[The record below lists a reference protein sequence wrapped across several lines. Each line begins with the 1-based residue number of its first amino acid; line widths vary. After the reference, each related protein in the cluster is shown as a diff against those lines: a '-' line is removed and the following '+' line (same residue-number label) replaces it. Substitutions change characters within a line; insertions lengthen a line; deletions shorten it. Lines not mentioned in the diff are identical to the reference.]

1 MIRLAFLSTAH
12 IHTKSFLERVAAL
25 DEVQC
30 AAVWDDDAD
39 RGRGYADSAGAAF
52 VNELDAVIGDDT
64 LDGFV
69 VCAENT
75 RHLPVL
81 EKALPAG
88 KPVMCEKPLATTTGD
103 ARRIAAL
110 AQQHNTPLIS
120 GYFQPFSGANR
131 AVKRMIDAGELG
143 RVTHARF
150 RNAHHAAYGRWF
162 DKAELAWF
170 TDPGLAG
177 GGALM
182 DMGTH
187 AVHLLRHLVGPADR
201 VWATTANVSGIY
213 GTVDD
218 YGTIEMQHT
227 GGVRGRAEAAWCFTG
242 GIGGLEV
249 IGSER
254 SIWNTA
260 DGLVVGGPGVKAEPV
275 EPLDDRPTRVDRL
288 VALIRGELDPQE
300 LQEDLAAC
308 LDAVSI
314 MAAAYRSAESGA
326 WQSVE
331 PTVDGATS

>member
-12 IHTKSFLERVAAL
+12 IHTKGFLERVAAL
-25 DEVQC
+25 DGVQC
-30 AAVWDDDAD
+30 AAVWDHDEP
-39 RGRGYADSAGAAF
+39 RGRGYAESARAAF
-52 VNELDAVIGDDT
+52 VDDLDAVVQDNT

-81 EKALPAG
+81 EAAMPAG
-88 KPVMCEKPLATTTGD
+88 KPVMCEKPLATTTDD
-103 ARRIAAL
+103 AKRIAAL
-110 AQQHNTPLIS
+110 AQQHGTPLIS

-150 RNAHHAAYGRWF
+150 RNTHHAAYGRWF
-162 DKAELAWF
+162 DKPELAWF
-170 TDPGLAG
+170 TDPALAG

-213 GTVDD
+213 DSVDD
-218 YGTIEMQHT
+218 YGTIEMQHA

-242 GIGGLEV
+242 GIGGLEI

-254 SIWNTA
+254 SIWNTGS
-260 DGLVVGGPGVKAEPV
+260 GLVVGKPGEQAKPL
-275 EPLDDRPTRVDRL
+275 EPLDDRPTRIDRL

-314 MAAAYRSAESGA
+314 MAAAYRSAESGR
-326 WQSVE
+326 WEDVSN
-331 PTVDGATS
+331 T